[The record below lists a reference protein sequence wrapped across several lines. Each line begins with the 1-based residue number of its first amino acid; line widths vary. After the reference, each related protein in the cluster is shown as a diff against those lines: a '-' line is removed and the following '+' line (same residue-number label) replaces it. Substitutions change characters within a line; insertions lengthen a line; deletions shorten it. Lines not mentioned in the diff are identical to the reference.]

1 MRTYEAT
8 PADLVIL
15 FTDVHNF
22 SIAAT
27 SLGPRQADFLQEMYV
42 ALGDTIV
49 AHGGT
54 LVKYIGDAM
63 LATFPSDYEGKAV
76 DCAIELRNRFGKI
89 VSGRN
94 LPGEIELEV
103 AIGSGEVIAGEFG
116 HPSLRVKD
124 IFGEEVNRT
133 AVLGHYRGIAITEA
147 VCDRVKATHRTRQL
161 DSVRVKWQ
169 DTPLKCW
176 EILA

>member
-1 MRTYEAT
+1 MAQQDAS
-8 PADLVIL
+8 PVDLVIL

-27 SLGPRQADFLQEMYV
+27 ALGPRQADFLQEMYV
-42 ALGDTIV
+42 DLGDTIV
-49 AHGGT
+49 AHGGE
-54 LVKYIGDAM
+54 LVKYIGDGM
-63 LATFPSDYEGKAV
+63 LATFPSSCEGKAV

-103 AIGSGEVIAGEFG
+103 GIGSGEVIAGEFG

-124 IFGEEVNRT
+124 IFGEAVNHVARI
-133 AVLGHYRGIAITEA
+133 GHHRGIAITEA
-147 VCDRVKATHRTRQL
+147 VYDKVRDTHRTRQL
-161 DSVRVKWQ
+161 DDVEVKWQ
-169 DTPLKCW
+169 DAVLKRW